1 MACREQILSED
12 FGEALIDFR
21 SAGDELDGMDYCVE
35 MIDEQF
41 AVLYFRRSGLVP
53 VSVSKYTYNSIPK
66 LYGLMQEETSAAREY
81 DPVNLIKSGIS
92 EVQKPPLSLT
102 GRGVVIGLVD
112 TGIRYN
118 MEVFKKSDG
127 TSRIL
132 SIWDQTI
139 QDGTPPEGFSFGTE
153 YTNEQINEAIR
164 NENPLSVVPSTDT
177 DGHGTAVASVAA
189 GSDIGYG
196 TNFLGAAPDADI
208 VMVKCKEAK
217 QYLRDYYLIPEGVP
231 AYCDANIG
239 LAVKYLD
246 RFARVGER
254 PVVICIAM
262 GTNWGDHAGN
272 SVLARYLDRIAR
284 KRNRV
289 VVLGGGNEGNAGHHF
304 QRLFPMEGAA
314 VTQTAEI
321 RVGNEEPGFLMELW
335 GTAPNTMSVSIRS
348 PGGEVIPYIDF
359 RSRETRNFSFIYEKT
374 RIAVD
379 HILVEQG
386 GGDELVVFR
395 VVQPTE
401 GVWTFQIEMR
411 GSIGYGYINMWLPIS
426 QFLKTDVYFLNS
438 TPYVTLTEP
447 SLADNVIT
455 VSAYDA
461 GNNSFYIDS
470 GRGFA
475 RGGGLKPDIA
485 APGVDVSTALG
496 ARTGSCMAAAIT
508 AGGAA
513 QFMQWAV
520 IEKNDVLAQSMEVK
534 AYFMRGAARSADIIY
549 PNRSWGDYDI
559 IVSSQQGASK
569 IKVFRW
575 FSPNIFSLQKQ

>member
-12 FGEALIDFR
+12 FGEALIDFVL
-21 SAGDELDGMDYCVE
+21 AGDELDGMDYCVE
-35 MIDEQF
+35 KIDEQF
-41 AVLYFRRSGLVP
+41 AVLYFRRSGRIP
-53 VSVSKYTYNSIPK
+53 ISVSKYTYNSIPK
-66 LYGLMQEETSAAREY
+66 LYGLMQEAVLPAKEY
-81 DPVNLIKSGIS
+81 DPVNLIRSGIS
-92 EVQKPPLSLT
+92 EVQRPPLSLT
-102 GRGVVIGLVD
+102 GKGVVIGFID

-118 MEVFKKSDG
+118 LDVFKNQDG

-132 SIWDQTI
+132 AIWDQTI
-139 QDGTPPEGFSFGTE
+139 QDGTPPDGFSFGTE
-153 YTNEQINEAIR
+153 YTNEQINEAVR
-164 NENPLSVVPSTDT
+164 SDDPLSVVPSTDT

-189 GSDIGYG
+189 GSSAGFGI
-196 TNFLGAAPDADI
+196 NFGGAAPDADI

-217 QYLRDYYLIPEGVP
+217 GYLRDYYLIPDGVP

-239 LAVKYLD
+239 MALKYLD
-246 RFARVGER
+246 QFAEVRER
-254 PVVICIAM
+254 PVVICIGM

-289 VVLGGGNEGNAGHHF
+289 VVVGGGNEGNAGHHF

-314 VTQTAEI
+314 VMQTAEI
-321 RVGNEEPGFLMELW
+321 RVGNDEPGFVMELW
-335 GTAPNTMSVSIRS
+335 GTVPNTMSVSIRS

-395 VVQPTE
+395 IVQPTA
-401 GVWTFQIEMR
+401 GVWTFRIEIQ
-411 GSIGYGYINMWLPIS
+411 GSIGYGYINMWLPITP
-426 QFLKTDVYFLNS
+426 FLKTDVYFLNS

-475 RGGGLKPDIA
+475 RGGRLKPDIA
-485 APGVDVSTALG
+485 APGVDVSTVLG

-520 IEKNDVLAQSMEVK
+520 IEGNDVLAQSMEVK
-534 AYFMRGAARSADIIY
+534 AYFVRGAARSADIIY
-549 PNRSWGDYDI
+549 PNRSWGAYGN
-559 IVSSQQGASK
+559 IVSS
-569 IKVFRW
+569 
-575 FSPNIFSLQKQ
+575 

>member
-21 SAGDELDGMDYCVE
+21 LAGDELDGMDYCVE

-92 EVQKPPLSLT
+92 EVQRPPLSLT

-335 GTAPNTMSVSIRS
+335 GTTPNTMSVSIRS

-549 PNRSWGDYDI
+549 PNRSWGFGRLDLA
-559 IVSSQQGASK
+559 GT
-569 IKVFRW
+569 FRV
-575 FSPNIFSLQKQ
+575 LAEG

>member
-21 SAGDELDGMDYCVE
+21 LAGDELDGMDYCVE

-92 EVQKPPLSLT
+92 EVQRPPLSLT

-549 PNRSWGDYDI
+549 PNRSWGAYGN
-559 IVSSQQGASK
+559 IVSS
-569 IKVFRW
+569 
-575 FSPNIFSLQKQ
+575 

>member
-21 SAGDELDGMDYCVE
+21 LAGDELDGMDYCVE

-92 EVQKPPLSLT
+92 EVQRPPLSLT

-549 PNRSWGDYDI
+549 PNRSWGFGRLDLA
-559 IVSSQQGASK
+559 GT
-569 IKVFRW
+569 FRV
-575 FSPNIFSLQKQ
+575 LAEG

>member
-12 FGEALIDFR
+12 FGEALIDFVL
-21 SAGDELDGMDYCVE
+21 AGDELDGMDYCVE
-35 MIDEQF
+35 KIDEQF
-41 AVLYFRRSGLVP
+41 AVLYFRRSGRIP
-53 VSVSKYTYNSIPK
+53 ISVSKYTYNSIPK
-66 LYGLMQEETSAAREY
+66 LYGLMQEAVSPAREY
-81 DPVNLIKSGIS
+81 DPVNLIRSGIS
-92 EVQKPPLSLT
+92 EVQRPPLSLT
-102 GRGVVIGLVD
+102 GKGVVIGFID

-118 MEVFKKSDG
+118 LDVFKNQDG

-132 SIWDQTI
+132 AIWDQTI
-139 QDGTPPEGFSFGTE
+139 QDGTPPDGFSFGTE
-153 YTNEQINEAIR
+153 YTNEQINEAVR
-164 NENPLSVVPSTDT
+164 SDDPLSVVPSTDT

-189 GSDIGYG
+189 GSSAGFG

-217 QYLRDYYLIPEGVP
+217 RYLRDYYLIPEGVP

-239 LAVKYLD
+239 MALKYLD
-246 RFARVGER
+246 QFAEVRER
-254 PVVICIAM
+254 PVVICIGM

-289 VVLGGGNEGNAGHHF
+289 VVVGGGNEGNAGHHF

-314 VTQTAEI
+314 VMQTAEI
-321 RVGNEEPGFLMELW
+321 RVGNDEPGFVMELW
-335 GTAPNTMSVSIRS
+335 GTVPNTMSVSIRS

-395 VVQPTE
+395 IVQPTA
-401 GVWTFQIEMR
+401 GVWTFRIEIQ
-411 GSIGYGYINMWLPIS
+411 GSIGYGYINMWLPITP
-426 QFLKTDVYFLNS
+426 FLKTDVYFLNS

-475 RGGGLKPDIA
+475 RGGELKPDIA
-485 APGVDVSTALG
+485 APGVDVSTVLG

-520 IEKNDVLAQSMEVK
+520 IEENDVLAQSMEVK
-534 AYFMRGAARSADIIY
+534 AYFVRGAARSADIVY
-549 PNRSWGDYDI
+549 PNRSWGYYDI
-559 IVSSQQGASK
+559 IVSS
-569 IKVFRW
+569 
-575 FSPNIFSLQKQ
+575 

>member
-12 FGEALIDFR
+12 FGEALIDFVL
-21 SAGDELDGMDYCVE
+21 AGDELDGMDYCVE
-35 MIDEQF
+35 KIDEQF
-41 AVLYFRRSGLVP
+41 AVLYFRRSGRIP
-53 VSVSKYTYNSIPK
+53 ISVSKYTYNSIPK
-66 LYGLMQEETSAAREY
+66 LYGLMQEAVPPAREY
-81 DPVNLIKSGIS
+81 DPVNLIRSGIS
-92 EVQKPPLSLT
+92 EVQRPPLSLT
-102 GRGVVIGLVD
+102 GKGVVIGFID

-118 MEVFKKSDG
+118 LDVFKNQDG

-132 SIWDQTI
+132 AIWDQTI
-139 QDGTPPEGFSFGTE
+139 QDGTPPDGFSFGTE
-153 YTNEQINEAIR
+153 YTNEQINEAVR
-164 NENPLSVVPSTDT
+164 SDDPLSVVPSTDT

-189 GSDIGYG
+189 GSSAGFG

-217 QYLRDYYLIPEGVP
+217 RYLRDYYLIPDGVP

-239 LAVKYLD
+239 MALKYLD
-246 RFARVGER
+246 QFAEVRER
-254 PVVICIAM
+254 PVVICIGM

-289 VVLGGGNEGNAGHHF
+289 VVVGGGNEGNAGHHF
-304 QRLFPMEGAA
+304 QRLFPMEGVA
-314 VTQTAEI
+314 VMQTAEI
-321 RVGNEEPGFLMELW
+321 RVGNDEPGFVMELW
-335 GTAPNTMSVSIRS
+335 GTVPNTMSVSIRS

-395 VVQPTE
+395 IVQPTA
-401 GVWTFQIEMR
+401 GVWTFRIEIQ
-411 GSIGYGYINMWLPIS
+411 GSIGYGYINMWLPITP
-426 QFLKTDVYFLNS
+426 FLKTDVYFLNS

-475 RGGGLKPDIA
+475 RGGELKPDIA
-485 APGVDVSTALG
+485 APGVDVSTVLG

-520 IEKNDVLAQSMEVK
+520 IEENDVLAQSMEVK
-534 AYFMRGAARSADIIY
+534 AYFMRGAARSADIVY
-549 PNRSWGDYDI
+549 PNRSWGFGRLDLA
-559 IVSSQQGASK
+559 GT
-569 IKVFRW
+569 FRV
-575 FSPNIFSLQKQ
+575 LAEG

>member
-12 FGEALIDFR
+12 FGEALIDFMLV
-21 SAGDELDGMDYCVE
+21 GDELDGMDYCVE
-35 MIDEQF
+35 MIDEEF
-41 AVLYFRRSGLVP
+41 AVLYFRRSVQMP

-66 LYGLMQEETSAAREY
+66 LYGLMQEAVGPAGEY
-81 DPVNLIKSGIS
+81 DPVNLIRSGIA
-92 EVQKPPLSLT
+92 EVQRPPLSLT
-102 GRGVVIGLVD
+102 GKGVVIGFIC

-118 MEVFKKSDG
+118 LDVFKNEDG

-139 QDGTPPEGFSFGTE
+139 QEGTPPDGFSFGTE

-164 NENPLSVVPSTDT
+164 SADPLSVVPSTDT
-177 DGHGTAVASVAA
+177 DGHGTAMASVAA
-189 GSDIGYG
+189 GSNTGFG
-196 TNFLGAAPDADI
+196 VNFLGAAPDADI
-208 VMVKCKEAK
+208 VVVKCKEAK
-217 QYLRDYYLIPEGVP
+217 QYLRDYYLIPDGVP

-239 LAVKYLD
+239 MALKYLD
-246 RFARVGER
+246 RFTEVSER
-254 PVVICIAM
+254 PVVICIGM

-289 VVLGGGNEGNAGHHF
+289 VVAGGGNEGNAGHHF

-314 VTQTAEI
+314 VMQTAEI
-321 RVGNEEPGFLMELW
+321 RVGDEEPGFVMELW
-335 GTAPNTMSVSIRS
+335 GTVPNTMSVSIRS

-395 VVQPTE
+395 VVQPTA

-411 GSIGYGYINMWLPIS
+411 GSIGYGYINMWLPIT
-426 QFLKTDVYFLNS
+426 QFLKTDVYFLSS

-485 APGVDVSTALG
+485 APGVNVSTALG

-520 IEKNDVLAQSMEVK
+520 IEENDVLAQSMEVK
-534 AYFMRGAARSADIIY
+534 AYFVRGAARSEDIVY
-549 PNRSWGDYDI
+549 PNRSWGFGRLDLA
-559 IVSSQQGASK
+559 GT
-569 IKVFRW
+569 FRV
-575 FSPNIFSLQKQ
+575 LAEG

>member
-12 FGEALIDFR
+12 FGEALIDFVL
-21 SAGDELDGMDYCVE
+21 AGDELDGMDYCVE
-35 MIDEQF
+35 KIDEQF
-41 AVLYFRRSGLVP
+41 AVLYFRRSGRIP
-53 VSVSKYTYNSIPK
+53 ISVSKYTYNSIPK
-66 LYGLMQEETSAAREY
+66 LYGLMQEAVLPAREY
-81 DPVNLIKSGIS
+81 DPVNLIRSGIS
-92 EVQKPPLSLT
+92 EVQRPPLSLT
-102 GRGVVIGLVD
+102 GKGVVIGFID

-118 MEVFKKSDG
+118 LDVFKNQDG

-132 SIWDQTI
+132 AIWDQTI
-139 QDGTPPEGFSFGTE
+139 QDGTPPDGFSFGTE
-153 YTNEQINEAIR
+153 YTNEQINEAVR
-164 NENPLSVVPSTDT
+164 SDDPLSVVPSTDT

-189 GSDIGYG
+189 GSSAGFGI
-196 TNFLGAAPDADI
+196 NFGGAAPDADI

-217 QYLRDYYLIPEGVP
+217 GYLRDYYLIPDGVP

-239 LAVKYLD
+239 MALKYLD
-246 RFARVGER
+246 QFAEVRER
-254 PVVICIAM
+254 PVVICIGM

-289 VVLGGGNEGNAGHHF
+289 VVAGGGNEGNAGHHF

-314 VTQTAEI
+314 VMQTAEI
-321 RVGNEEPGFLMELW
+321 RVGNDEPGFVMELW
-335 GTAPNTMSVSIRS
+335 GTVPNTMSVSIRS

-395 VVQPTE
+395 IVQPTA
-401 GVWTFQIEMR
+401 GVWTFRIEIQ
-411 GSIGYGYINMWLPIS
+411 GSIGYGYINMWLPITP
-426 QFLKTDVYFLNS
+426 FLKTDVYFLNS

-475 RGGGLKPDIA
+475 RGGRLKPDIA
-485 APGVDVSTALG
+485 APGVDVSTVLG

-520 IEKNDVLAQSMEVK
+520 IEGNDVLAQSMEVK
-534 AYFMRGAARSADIIY
+534 AYFVRGAARSEDIIY
-549 PNRSWGDYDI
+549 PNRSWGAYGN
-559 IVSSQQGASK
+559 IVSS
-569 IKVFRW
+569 
-575 FSPNIFSLQKQ
+575 

>member
-12 FGEALIDFR
+12 FGEALIDFVL
-21 SAGDELDGMDYCVE
+21 AGDELDGMDYCVE
-35 MIDEQF
+35 KIDEQF
-41 AVLYFRRSGLVP
+41 AVLYFRRSGRIP
-53 VSVSKYTYNSIPK
+53 ISVSKYTYNSIPK
-66 LYGLMQEETSAAREY
+66 LYGLMQEAVLPAREY
-81 DPVNLIKSGIS
+81 DPVNLIRSGIS
-92 EVQKPPLSLT
+92 EVQRPPLSLT
-102 GRGVVIGLVD
+102 GKGMVIGFID

-118 MEVFKKSDG
+118 LDVFKNQDG

-132 SIWDQTI
+132 AIWDQTI
-139 QDGTPPEGFSFGTE
+139 QDGTPPDGFSFGTE
-153 YTNEQINEAIR
+153 YTNEQINEAVR
-164 NENPLSVVPSTDT
+164 SDDPLSVVPSTDT

-189 GSDIGYG
+189 GSSAGFGI
-196 TNFLGAAPDADI
+196 NFGGAAPGSDI

-217 QYLRDYYLIPEGVP
+217 GYLRDYYLIPDGVP

-239 LAVKYLD
+239 MALKYLD
-246 RFARVGER
+246 QFAEVRER
-254 PVVICIAM
+254 PVVICIGM

-289 VVLGGGNEGNAGHHF
+289 VVVGGGNEGNAGHHF

-314 VTQTAEI
+314 VMQTAEI
-321 RVGNEEPGFLMELW
+321 RVGNDEPGFVMELW
-335 GTAPNTMSVSIRS
+335 GTVPNTMSVSIRS

-395 VVQPTE
+395 IVQPTA
-401 GVWTFQIEMR
+401 GVWTFRIEIQ
-411 GSIGYGYINMWLPIS
+411 GSIGYGYINMWLPITP
-426 QFLKTDVYFLNS
+426 FLKTDVYFLNS

-475 RGGGLKPDIA
+475 RGGRLKPDIA
-485 APGVDVSTALG
+485 APGVDVSTVLG

-520 IEKNDVLAQSMEVK
+520 IEGNDVLAQSMEVK
-534 AYFMRGAARSADIIY
+534 AYFVRGAARSADIIY
-549 PNRSWGDYDI
+549 PNRSWGAYGN
-559 IVSSQQGASK
+559 IVSS
-569 IKVFRW
+569 
-575 FSPNIFSLQKQ
+575 

>member
-549 PNRSWGDYDI
+549 PNRSWGAYGN
-559 IVSSQQGASK
+559 IVSS
-569 IKVFRW
+569 
-575 FSPNIFSLQKQ
+575 

>member
-12 FGEALIDFR
+12 FGEALIDFVL
-21 SAGDELDGMDYCVE
+21 AGDELDGMDYCVE
-35 MIDEQF
+35 KIDEQF
-41 AVLYFRRSGLVP
+41 AVLYFRRSGRIP
-53 VSVSKYTYNSIPK
+53 ISVSKYTYNSIPK
-66 LYGLMQEETSAAREY
+66 LYGLMQEAVLPAKEY
-81 DPVNLIKSGIS
+81 DPVNLIRSGIS
-92 EVQKPPLSLT
+92 EVQRPPLSLT
-102 GRGVVIGLVD
+102 GKGVVIGFID

-118 MEVFKKSDG
+118 LDVFKNQDG

-132 SIWDQTI
+132 AIWDQTI
-139 QDGTPPEGFSFGTE
+139 QDGTPPDGFSFGTE
-153 YTNEQINEAIR
+153 YTNEQINEAVR
-164 NENPLSVVPSTDT
+164 SDDPLSVVPSTDT

-189 GSDIGYG
+189 GSSAGFGI
-196 TNFLGAAPDADI
+196 NFLGAAPDADI

-217 QYLRDYYLIPEGVP
+217 RYLRDYYLIPDGVP

-239 LAVKYLD
+239 MALKYLD
-246 RFARVGER
+246 QFAEVRER
-254 PVVICIAM
+254 PVVICIGM

-289 VVLGGGNEGNAGHHF
+289 VVVGGGNEGNAGHHF

-314 VTQTAEI
+314 VMQTAEI
-321 RVGNEEPGFLMELW
+321 RVGNDEPGFVMELW
-335 GTAPNTMSVSIRS
+335 GTVPNTMSVSIRS

-395 VVQPTE
+395 IVQPTA
-401 GVWTFQIEMR
+401 GVWTFRIEIQ
-411 GSIGYGYINMWLPIS
+411 GSIGYGYINMWLPITP
-426 QFLKTDVYFLNS
+426 FLKTDVYFLNS

-485 APGVDVSTALG
+485 APGVDVSTVLG

-520 IEKNDVLAQSMEVK
+520 IEGNDVLAQSMEVK
-534 AYFMRGAARSADIIY
+534 AYFVRGAARSADIIY
-549 PNRSWGDYDI
+549 PNRSWGAYGN
-559 IVSSQQGASK
+559 IVSS
-569 IKVFRW
+569 
-575 FSPNIFSLQKQ
+575 

>member
-12 FGEALIDFR
+12 FGEALIDFVL
-21 SAGDELDGMDYCVE
+21 AGDELDGMDYCVE
-35 MIDEQF
+35 KIDEQF
-41 AVLYFRRSGLVP
+41 AVLYFRRSGRIP
-53 VSVSKYTYNSIPK
+53 ISVSKYTYNSIPK
-66 LYGLMQEETSAAREY
+66 LYGLMQEAVLPAREY
-81 DPVNLIKSGIS
+81 DPVNLIRSGIS
-92 EVQKPPLSLT
+92 EVQRPPLSLT
-102 GRGVVIGLVD
+102 GKGVVIGFID

-118 MEVFKKSDG
+118 LDVFKNQDG

-132 SIWDQTI
+132 AIWDQTI
-139 QDGTPPEGFSFGTE
+139 QDGTPPDGFSFGTE
-153 YTNEQINEAIR
+153 YTNEQINEAVR
-164 NENPLSVVPSTDT
+164 SDDPLSVVPSTDT

-189 GSDIGYG
+189 GSSAGFGI
-196 TNFLGAAPDADI
+196 NFGGAAPGSDI

-217 QYLRDYYLIPEGVP
+217 GYLRDYYLIPDGVP

-239 LAVKYLD
+239 MALKYLD
-246 RFARVGER
+246 QFAEVRER
-254 PVVICIAM
+254 PVVICIGM

-289 VVLGGGNEGNAGHHF
+289 VVVGGGNEGNAGHHF

-314 VTQTAEI
+314 VMQTAEI
-321 RVGNEEPGFLMELW
+321 RVGNDEPGFVMELW
-335 GTAPNTMSVSIRS
+335 GTVPNTMSVSIRS

-395 VVQPTE
+395 IVQPTA
-401 GVWTFQIEMR
+401 GVWTFRIEIQ
-411 GSIGYGYINMWLPIS
+411 GSIGYGYINMWLPITP
-426 QFLKTDVYFLNS
+426 FLKTDVYFLNS

-475 RGGGLKPDIA
+475 RGGRLKPDIA
-485 APGVDVSTALG
+485 APGVDVSTVLG

-520 IEKNDVLAQSMEVK
+520 IEGNDVLAQSMEVK
-534 AYFMRGAARSADIIY
+534 AYFVRGAARSADIIY
-549 PNRSWGDYDI
+549 PNRSWGAYGN
-559 IVSSQQGASK
+559 IVSS
-569 IKVFRW
+569 
-575 FSPNIFSLQKQ
+575 

>member
-12 FGEALIDFR
+12 FGEALIDFVL
-21 SAGDELDGMDYCVE
+21 AGDELDGMDYCVE
-35 MIDEQF
+35 KIDEQF
-41 AVLYFRRSGLVP
+41 AVLYFRRSGRIP
-53 VSVSKYTYNSIPK
+53 ISVSKYTYNSIPK
-66 LYGLMQEETSAAREY
+66 LYGLMQEAVLPAREY
-81 DPVNLIKSGIS
+81 DPVNLIRSGIS
-92 EVQKPPLSLT
+92 EVQRPPLSLT
-102 GRGVVIGLVD
+102 GKGVVIGFID

-118 MEVFKKSDG
+118 LDVFKNQDG

-132 SIWDQTI
+132 AIWDQTI
-139 QDGTPPEGFSFGTE
+139 QDGTPPDGFSFGTE
-153 YTNEQINEAIR
+153 YTNEQINEAVR
-164 NENPLSVVPSTDT
+164 SDDPLSVVPSTDT

-189 GSDIGYG
+189 GSSAGFGI
-196 TNFLGAAPDADI
+196 NFGGAAPGSDI

-217 QYLRDYYLIPEGVP
+217 GYLRDYYLIPDGVP

-239 LAVKYLD
+239 MALKYLD
-246 RFARVGER
+246 QFAEVRER
-254 PVVICIAM
+254 PVVICSGM

-289 VVLGGGNEGNAGHHF
+289 VVVGGGNEGNAGHHF

-314 VTQTAEI
+314 VMQTAEI
-321 RVGNEEPGFLMELW
+321 RVGNDEPGFVMELW
-335 GTAPNTMSVSIRS
+335 GTVPNTMSVSIRS

-395 VVQPTE
+395 IVQPTA
-401 GVWTFQIEMR
+401 GVWTFRIEIQ
-411 GSIGYGYINMWLPIS
+411 GSIGYGYINMWLPITP
-426 QFLKTDVYFLNS
+426 FLKTDVYFLNS

-475 RGGGLKPDIA
+475 RGGRLKPDIA
-485 APGVDVSTALG
+485 TPGVDVSTVLG

-520 IEKNDVLAQSMEVK
+520 IEGNDVLAQSMEVK
-534 AYFMRGAARSADIIY
+534 AYFVRGAARSEDIIY
-549 PNRSWGDYDI
+549 PNRSWGAYGN
-559 IVSSQQGASK
+559 IVSS
-569 IKVFRW
+569 
-575 FSPNIFSLQKQ
+575 

>member
-1 MACREQILSED
+1 MT
-12 FGEALIDFR
+12 GE
-21 SAGDELDGMDYCVE
+21 
-35 MIDEQF
+35 
-41 AVLYFRRSGLVP
+41 
-53 VSVSKYTYNSIPK
+53 
-66 LYGLMQEETSAAREY
+66 
-81 DPVNLIKSGIS
+81 
-92 EVQKPPLSLT
+92 
-102 GRGVVIGLVD
+102 
-112 TGIRYN
+112 GIRYN
-118 MEVFKKSDG
+118 LDVFKRSDG

-139 QDGTPPEGFSFGTE
+139 QDGTPPDGFSFGTE
-153 YTNEQINEAIR
+153 YTNEQINGAIR
-164 NENPLSVVPSTDT
+164 SEDPLAVVPSTDT
-177 DGHGTAVASVAA
+177 DGHGTAAASVAA
-189 GSDIGYG
+189 GSNTGSGMD
-196 TNFLGAAPDADI
+196 FLGAAPDADI
-208 VMVKCKEAK
+208 VMVKCKEGK
-217 QYLRDYYLIPEGVP
+217 QYLRDYYLIPDGVP

-239 LAVKYLD
+239 MAVKYLD
-246 RFARVGER
+246 RFAEVGER
-254 PVVICIAM
+254 PVVICIGM

-289 VVLGGGNEGNAGHHF
+289 VVVGGGNEGNAGHHF
-304 QRLFPMEGAA
+304 QKLFPMEGAA
-314 VTQTAEI
+314 VTQIAEI
-321 RVGNEEPGFLMELW
+321 RVGNEEPGFVMELW

-395 VVQPTE
+395 VVQPTA
-401 GVWTFQIEMR
+401 GVWTFRIETK
-411 GSIGYGYINMWLPIS
+411 GSIGYGYINMWLPIT

-461 GNNSFYIDS
+461 GNNSFYINS
-470 GRGFA
+470 GRGFS
-475 RGGGLKPDIA
+475 RDGVLKPDIA
-485 APGVDVSTALG
+485 APGVNVSTALG

-534 AYFMRGAARSADIIY
+534 AYFMRGAARSTDIVY
-549 PNRSWGDYDI
+549 PSRSWGFGRLDLA
-559 IVSSQQGASK
+559 GT
-569 IKVFRW
+569 FRV
-575 FSPNIFSLQKQ
+575 LAEG

>member
-21 SAGDELDGMDYCVE
+21 LAGDELDGMDYCVE

-41 AVLYFRRSGLVP
+41 ALLYFWRSGLVP

-92 EVQKPPLSLT
+92 EVQRPPLSLT

-549 PNRSWGDYDI
+549 PNRSWGFGRLDLA
-559 IVSSQQGASK
+559 GT
-569 IKVFRW
+569 FRV
-575 FSPNIFSLQKQ
+575 LAEG